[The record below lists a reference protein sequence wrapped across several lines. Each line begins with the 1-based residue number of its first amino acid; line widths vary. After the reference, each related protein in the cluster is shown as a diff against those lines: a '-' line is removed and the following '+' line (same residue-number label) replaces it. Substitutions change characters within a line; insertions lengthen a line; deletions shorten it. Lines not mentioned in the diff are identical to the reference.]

1 MAKGKKKGSKKGKKA
16 KKIIEE
22 PKLIREL
29 CVDAALGN
37 LEDVKRIFD
46 LPPHEKKLDL
56 GQSASESYWQ
66 AAKHGHQE
74 VVAFILDQGC
84 DINLQ
89 SGKALH
95 MASEGG
101 HLNVVQYLIERGADI
116 NMGSDFNAW
125 TALHYAAKEGHLA
138 IVDYLV
144 RNGAVLGLKTHDE
157 HNGTYSGW
165 AALHFAADEGHLA
178 VCQFLVEVGKCII
191 DLPNSVGETALS
203 LASEHGCFKVVRYL
217 VTAGANIHAT
227 RRGLNIVQWAIYRCN
242 PETVQFLVS
251 YGAKAD
257 LDIKTLWFES
267 DMTLQEV
274 IKKELSPPVYDKM
287 DLAIYRGSVRL
298 QERANHM
305 RVLSELTWEEGPLYD
320 PYNGEALAPSGEMF
334 VIPRAVL
341 HLISAY
347 EI

>member
-1 MAKGKKKGSKKGKKA
+1 MGKKGKKGSKKKKA

-22 PKLIREL
+22 PRLIRQL
-29 CVDAALGN
+29 VVAAALGD
-37 LEDVKRIFD
+37 LEDVKKIFD
-46 LPPHEKKLDL
+46 LPPHEKKMDL

-74 VVAFILDQGC
+74 VVSFILDQGC

-101 HLNVVQYLIERGADI
+101 HLNVVQYLVERGADI
-116 NMGSDFNAW
+116 NMGSYFHGW
-125 TALHYAAKEGHLA
+125 TALHYASKEGHLV

-144 RNGAVLGLKTHDE
+144 RNGAVLGLKSHGE

-191 DLPNSVGETALS
+191 DLPNSVGETSLS
-203 LASEHGCFKVVRYL
+203 LAAEHGCFKVVQYL

-227 RRGLNIVQWAIYRCN
+227 RRGLNIVQWAIYRCV
-242 PETVQFLVS
+242 PDMVQFLVS
-251 YGAKAD
+251 YGAKANMNV
-257 LDIKTLWFES
+257 KCLWFPS
-267 DMTLQEV
+267 DLTLQEV
-274 IKKELSPPVYDKM
+274 IKRQLSEPVYDKM
-287 DLAIYRGSVRL
+287 DIAIYRGSVRL

-305 RVLSELTWEEGPLYD
+305 RVLSEITWEEGPLYD
-320 PYNGEALAPSGEMF
+320 PINGEEMAPSGEVN

-347 EI
+347 EL